1 MTALGVI
8 AVILISLSALVLLNS
23 RDWRWMMGALAV
35 MYLGVFLLVSQSW
48 NFSLAVLKVV
58 IGWMASVVLGITQMG
73 QTHEQKGEENLP
85 SGRIFRTIASG
96 LVFLVV
102 FSIAPGFVSWL
113 PELSNEQAVG
123 GMILIGMGL
132 LQLGMTARPIRVVIG
147 LLTILAGF
155 EIIYAAVEASVLVAG
170 LLGGINLG
178 MALVGAYLMTAPE
191 MEDAQ

>member
-23 RDWRWMMGALAV
+23 RDWRWVTGALAV
-35 MYLGVFLLVSQSW
+35 MYLGVFLLVGQSW

-58 IGWMASVVLGITQMG
+58 IGWMAAVVLGITQMG
-73 QTHEQKGEENLP
+73 QTHEQKTEENLP

-113 PELSNEQAVG
+113 PELSSEQAVG

-132 LQLGMTARPIRVVIG
+132 LQLGMTARPIRVVVG
-147 LLTILAGF
+147 LLTTLAGF

-170 LLGGINLG
+170 LLGGVNLG
-178 MALVGAYLMTAPE
+178 LALVGAYLMTAPE

>member
-58 IGWMASVVLGITQMG
+58 IGWMVSVVLGITQMG
-73 QTHEQKGEENLP
+73 QTHEKKGEENLP

-132 LQLGMTARPIRVVIG
+132 LQLGMTARPIRVVVG

>member
-8 AVILISLSALVLLNS
+8 AVVLISLSALVLLNS

-58 IGWMASVVLGITQMG
+58 IGWMVSVVLGITQMG
-73 QTHEQKGEENLP
+73 QTHEKKGEENLP

-132 LQLGMTARPIRVVIG
+132 LQLGMTARPIRVVVG